1 MLGLGFLGGENTK
14 NGYLC
19 PILAVKNRKN
29 GGFLRFF
36 GCFYARRGVFL
47 GLFVVGRVIFE
58 VGVDFVFMLG

>member
-1 MLGLGFLGGENTK
+1 MLGLGFFGVKNTK

-19 PILAVKNRKN
+19 PILALKNRKN
-29 GGFLRFF
+29 GGFLRVS

-58 VGVDFVFMLG
+58 VEVDFVFMLG